1 MPMFTAWSAIR
12 SRYRFTR
19 MYLAPVSIFRDPSVI
34 RRTSSLKFSS
44 CIRSTTSST
53 WMMFRTD
60 SASCL
65 TNASIAVSTI
75 WIVRSAISRIRASSG
90 SAPREEGLNW
100 RVSSPKSFAYRPIR
114 SKSVVIFRDVL
125 VVREDLPCDFAVQ
138 TGQRVDGLADRE
150 FAELRERHHI
160 LVQLLEPLLQR
171 FSFCGLRHY
180 PNLPVM

>member
-53 WMMFRTD
+53 WMMLRTD

-90 SAPREEGLNW
+90 SAPRVEGDEVDA
-100 RVSSPKSFAYRPIR
+100 RVFDLELEA
-114 SKSVVIFRDVL
+114 VDLL
-125 VVREDLPCDFAVQ
+125 VDREDLPCDFAVQ

-150 FAELRERHHI
+150 FAELRERHHV

-171 FSFCGLRHY
+171 LSFCGLRHY